1 MNSGQRHGAGSG
13 VAGDPAE
20 LERVKRRLIDE
31 CSGGIAGVLMPGA
44 CQVLT
49 ARLSGHQVIISG
61 NAPYPPSPSRLRSL
75 SARSCGQRW
84 SARSE
89 AKTTWMVARMSAQ
102 LDPPAHISD
111 AASSPS
117 GDAVPRG
124 GLATGRRW

>member
-1 MNSGQRHGAGSG
+1 VNSGQRHGAGSG
-13 VAGDPAE
+13 VAGDLAE

-31 CSGGIAGVLMPGA
+31 CSG
-44 CQVLT
+44 
-49 ARLSGHQVIISG
+49 G